1 MTILF
6 SSAKTIFMKGNINM
20 EKQKRITLN
29 ADKRKV
35 IADVFQNHFED
46 NSKFKKA
53 WQDAK
58 ELYNG
63 MRKRAKIEMEVLV
76 RKHQP
81 QEDVDTIRAMN
92 NKYGSSGGELYHDN
106 CFYVQSDTPK
116 IVEDYHG
123 NKREEYDDVHIKFGD
138 MDKDFLTSYYRDEIK
153 AKGIDADFNVRLG
166 DNYEKRNPTYYN
178 SESAVNKFL
187 GFGSR
192 NDVSGNAMYPKDE
205 WENDFKLWVIGTS
218 YCHSRKFVADQ
229 ETFKW
234 FQSFKTAQ
242 EDVVKTHEQMFSHV
256 NKKMEKL
263 KLGLKSYRYFDQ
275 AKELADKLGV
285 VLNESILDAH
295 SSMALSIYSPSNLA
309 DLLTDEV
316 EQTRE
321 EKIAIAKQLLQEQ
334 QINLN

>member
-1 MTILF
+1 MQ
-6 SSAKTIFMKGNINM
+6 
-20 EKQKRITLN
+20 KQKRITLN

-58 ELYNG
+58 DNYTKL
-63 MRKRAKIEMEVLV
+63 RQQAKVKMEVLV
-76 RKHQP
+76 RSHHP
-81 QEDVDTIRAMN
+81 QEDVDTIRSMI
-92 NKYGSSGGELYHDN
+92 NKYGDRNGGQLYEDN
-106 CFYVQSDTPK
+106 CFHVQSNEMK
-116 IVEDYHG
+116 LEKDYHG
-123 NKREEYDDVHIKFGD
+123 DMVEREQDVHVKFEAE
-138 MDKDFLTSYYRDEIK
+138 KDFLTSWYRDEMK
-153 AKGIDADFNVRLG
+153 AKDIDADYSVRLA

-178 SESAVNKFL
+178 SESQVNKFL
-187 GFGSR
+187 GYGSR
-192 NDVSGNAMYPKDE
+192 NDVSGNTMYPKDE
-205 WENDFKLWVIGTS
+205 WDNDYKLWVIGS
-218 YCHSRKFVADQ
+218 DYCSSRR
-229 ETFKW
+229 
-234 FQSFKTAQ
+234 FKTDHETYLWFCSFNNAQ
-242 EDVVKTHEQMFSHV
+242 SDVIKTHQQMFQHV
-256 NKKMEKL
+256 DKKMQKL

-321 EKIAIAKQLLQEQ
+321 EKIAIAKQLLQAQ
-334 QINLN
+334 QNSLN

>member
-1 MTILF
+1 
-6 SSAKTIFMKGNINM
+6 MKGNINM

-35 IADVFQNHFED
+35 IADVFQQHFED

-53 WQDAK
+53 WQQAK
-58 ELYNG
+58 DKYSEY
-63 MRKRAKIEMEVLV
+63 RTIAKTKMDILV
-76 RKHQP
+76 RSHQP
-81 QEDVDTIRAMN
+81 QEDVDTIRSMIS
-92 NKYGSSGGELYHDN
+92 KYKSAGGDLYHDD
-106 CFYVQSDTPK
+106 CFYVQNEVPK
-116 IVEDYHG
+116 IVEDYDG
-123 NKREEYDDVHIKFGD
+123 NKREEHDDVHIKFGD
-138 MDKDFLTSYYRDEIK
+138 MDKDFLTSWYRDEMK
-153 AKGIDADFNVRLG
+153 AKGIDADYNVRLG

-178 SESAVNKFL
+178 SESQVNKFL

-192 NDVSGNAMYPKDE
+192 NDVSKSTMYPKDE
-205 WENDFKLWVIGTS
+205 WDNDFKLWVIGTS
-218 YCHSRKFVADQ
+218 YCHSRKFVADN

-234 FQSFKTAQ
+234 FESFKTAQ
-242 EDVVKTHEQMFSHV
+242 EDVVKTHEQMFAHV

-285 VLNESILDAH
+285 VLNESVLDAH

-316 EQTRE
+316 EQTRD

-334 QINLN
+334 QNSLN

>member
-1 MTILF
+1 MREQ
-6 SSAKTIFMKGNINM
+6 AKVKIN
-20 EKQKRITLN
+20 N
-29 ADKRKV
+29 
-35 IADVFQNHFED
+35 
-46 NSKFKKA
+46 
-53 WQDAK
+53 
-58 ELYNG
+58 
-63 MRKRAKIEMEVLV
+63 LV
-76 RKHQP
+76 RFHQP

-92 NKYGSSGGELYHDN
+92 NKYGDSGGQLYHDN
-106 CFYVQSDTPK
+106 CFYVQNQTPRMDRDYNNNL
-116 IVEDYHG
+116 VE
-123 NKREEYDDVHIKFGD
+123 KFDDVHVKFEA
-138 MDKDFLTSYYRDEIK
+138 DKDFLVSYYRNEIR
-153 AKGIDADFNVRLG
+153 AKGLDADYDVRLA
-166 DNYEKRNPTYYN
+166 DNYDKRNPTYYN
-178 SESAVNKFL
+178 TESNIDKYL
-187 GFGSR
+187 GWGSR
-192 NDVSGNAMYPKDE
+192 NDVSGQSSYHKDT

-234 FQSFKTAQ
+234 FKSFEVAKENVIMAHKNLF
-242 EDVVKTHEQMFSHV
+242 DHV

-316 EQTRE
+316 EQTRD

-334 QINLN
+334 QNSLN

>member
-1 MTILF
+1 
-6 SSAKTIFMKGNINM
+6 MKGNINM

-58 ELYNG
+58 DTYTSL
-63 MRKRAKIEMEVLV
+63 RKEAKIRMEVLI

-81 QEDVDTIRAMN
+81 QEDVDTIRAMI
-92 NKYGSSGGELYHDN
+92 NKYGNSGGDLYHDN
-106 CFYVQSDTPK
+106 CFYVTNEVPK
-116 IVEDYHG
+116 IVEDYQG
-123 NKREEYDDVHIKFGD
+123 NKREEHDDVHIKFGD
-138 MDKDFLTSYYRDEIK
+138 MDKDFLTSWYRDEMK
-153 AKGIDADFNVRLG
+153 AKDIDADFNVRLA
-166 DNYEKRNPTYYN
+166 DNYDKRNPTYYN
-178 SESAVNKFL
+178 TESNVNKFL

-192 NDVSGNAMYPKDE
+192 NDVSKSTMYPKDE

-242 EDVVKTHEQMFSHV
+242 EDVVKTHEQMFAHV
-256 NKKMEKL
+256 DKKMQKL

-275 AKELADKLGV
+275 AKELADRLGV
-285 VLNESILDAH
+285 VLNESVLDAH

-334 QINLN
+334 QNSLN

>member
-1 MTILF
+1 
-6 SSAKTIFMKGNINM
+6 
-20 EKQKRITLN
+20 
-29 ADKRKV
+29 
-35 IADVFQNHFED
+35 
-46 NSKFKKA
+46 
-53 WQDAK
+53 
-58 ELYNG
+58 
-63 MRKRAKIEMEVLV
+63 
-76 RKHQP
+76 
-81 QEDVDTIRAMN
+81 
-92 NKYGSSGGELYHDN
+92 
-106 CFYVQSDTPK
+106 
-116 IVEDYHG
+116 
-123 NKREEYDDVHIKFGD
+123 
-138 MDKDFLTSYYRDEIK
+138 MDKDFLTSYYRDEMK
-153 AKGIDADFNVRLG
+153 AKDIDADYNVRLG

-192 NDVSGNAMYPKDE
+192 NDVSKSQMFPKDE

-218 YCHSRKFVADQ
+218 YCHQRKFVADQ
-229 ETFKW
+229 ETFNW
-234 FQSFKTAQ
+234 FKSFKVAQ
-242 EDVVKTHEQMFSHV
+242 EDVVQTHEGLFANV

-334 QINLN
+334 QNSLN

>member
-1 MTILF
+1 
-6 SSAKTIFMKGNINM
+6 M

-53 WQDAK
+53 WQNAK
-58 ELYNG
+58 DKYIV
-63 MRKRAKIEMEVLV
+63 MRNQAKTIMEKLI

-106 CFYVQSDTPK
+106 CFYITNEIPK
-116 IVEDYHG
+116 IVEDYQG
-123 NKREEYDDVHIKFGD
+123 NQREENDDVHIKFGD
-138 MDKDFLTSYYRDEIK
+138 MDKDFLTSWYRDEMK
-153 AKGIDADFNVRLG
+153 AKDIDADYDVRLG
-166 DNYEKRNPTYYN
+166 DNYDKRNPTYYN
-178 SESAVNKFL
+178 SESNVNKFL

-192 NDVSGNAMYPKDE
+192 NDVSKSQMFPKDE

-218 YCHSRKFVADQ
+218 YCNSRKFVADN
-229 ETFKW
+229 ETFNW
-234 FQSFKTAQ
+234 FVSFKTAQ
-242 EDVVKTHEQMFSHV
+242 EDVVKTHQQMFSHV
-256 NKKMEKL
+256 DKKMQKL

-316 EQTRE
+316 EQTRD

-334 QINLN
+334 QNSLN

>member
-1 MTILF
+1 
-6 SSAKTIFMKGNINM
+6 M

-58 ELYNG
+58 DKYIV
-63 MRKRAKIEMEVLV
+63 MRNQAKTIMEKLV

-92 NKYGSSGGELYHDN
+92 NKYGDSGGQLYHDN
-106 CFYVQSDTPK
+106 CFHVQSDTPTMR
-116 IVEDYHG
+116 EDYNG
-123 NKREEYDDVHIKFGD
+123 NLQEHYEDINIKFQA
-138 MDKDFLTSYYRDEIK
+138 DKEFLTAYYRDEMK
-153 AKGIDADFNVRLG
+153 AKGIDADYDVRLG
-166 DNYEKRNPTYYN
+166 NNYDKRNPTYYN
-178 SESAVNKFL
+178 TETAVNNYL
-187 GFGSR
+187 GYGSR
-192 NDVSGNAMYPKDE
+192 NDVSKSQMFPKDE

-218 YCHSRKFVADQ
+218 YCHSRMFKADQ
-229 ETFKW
+229 ETYKW
-234 FQSFKTAQ
+234 FQGFEVAKDNVILAHKNLF
-242 EDVVKTHEQMFSHV
+242 DHV
-256 NKKMEKL
+256 DNKMQKL

-285 VLNESILDAH
+285 VLNESVLDAH

-321 EKIAIAKQLLQEQ
+321 EKIAIAKAMLKEQLVSH
-334 QINLN
+334 

>member
-1 MTILF
+1 
-6 SSAKTIFMKGNINM
+6 MKGNINM

-53 WQDAK
+53 WQQAK
-58 ELYNG
+58 ETYNNL
-63 MRKRAKIEMEVLV
+63 REQAKVKMEVLI
-76 RKHQP
+76 REHQP
-81 QEDVDTIRAMN
+81 QEDVDTIRSMIK
-92 NKYGSSGGELYHDN
+92 KYGSSGGDLYHDN
-106 CFYVQSDTPK
+106 CFYVTNEKPRIETDYEGNPK
-116 IVEDYHG
+116 EY
-123 NKREEYDDVHIKFGD
+123 YDDTHIKFGD
-138 MDKDFLTSYYRDEIK
+138 MDKDFLTSYYRDEMK
-153 AKGIDADFNVRLG
+153 AKGIDADYDVRLA

-192 NDVSGNAMYPKDE
+192 NDVSGNVMYPKDE
-205 WENDFKLWVIGTS
+205 WENDFKLWVIGSS
-218 YCHSRKFVADQ
+218 YCHNRKFVADN

-234 FQSFKTAQ
+234 FQSFKTA
-242 EDVVKTHEQMFSHV
+242 EKNVVKTHEQMFAHV
-256 NKKMEKL
+256 DKKMQKL

-316 EQTRE
+316 EQTRD

-334 QINLN
+334 QNSLN

>member
-1 MTILF
+1 
-6 SSAKTIFMKGNINM
+6 M

-29 ADKRKV
+29 AEKRKV

-58 ELYNG
+58 ENYNLL
-63 MRKRAKIEMEVLV
+63 RKVAKEKIETLV
-76 RKHQP
+76 RKHHP
-81 QEDVDTIRAMN
+81 QEDVDTIRSMI
-92 NKYGSSGGELYHDN
+92 NKYGDRNGGQLYEDN
-106 CFYVQSDTPK
+106 CFHVQSDELK
-116 IVEDYHG
+116 LEKDYHG
-123 NKREEYDDVHIKFGD
+123 DMVEREQDVHIKFGD
-138 MDKDFLTSYYRDEIK
+138 MDKDFLTSYYRDEMK
-153 AKGIDADFNVRLG
+153 AKGIDADYDVRLG
-166 DNYEKRNPTYYN
+166 DNYDKRNPTYYN
-178 SESAVNKFL
+178 SESQVNKFL

-192 NDVSGNAMYPKDE
+192 NDVSQKANILPKDE
-205 WENDFKLWVIGTS
+205 WDNDFKLWVIGS
-218 YCHSRKFVADQ
+218 DYCSARR
-229 ETFKW
+229 
-234 FQSFKTAQ
+234 FKTNHNEYLFFCNFNNAMS
-242 EDVVKTHEQMFSHV
+242 DVIKCHQQMFNHV

-295 SSMALSIYSPSNLA
+295 SSMALSIYSPTNLA

-334 QINLN
+334 QNSLN